1 MRNVAAAVA
10 LRSVIRAGGDA
21 GISLRSTRTSEVS
34 SFVKNCNLAENH
46 VLKKELNIW
55 HKDTRFELRKMNKQ
69 QDDMYRSLLK
79 LSRAKKIIKKTR
91 TDDRRDKEETMK
103 WKKSKRRNER
113 RNVVSVEEFPPSSEN
128 QRNNLNG
135 FYTECIDKLS
145 VQENYQDF
153 NASSRFTRTHV
164 PTVASEWLDQSN
176 QCVPLTVSNLN
187 QFNLERDETEDGETS
202 EVFAKS
208 SKSSSSQKNL
218 QKQILATN
226 SADIDI
232 SFKKSQQLNSTMTSQ
247 SEDDDVISAVALE
260 NEKPTFRRRQTI
272 SGGLVEVVSQP
283 LPGLSLKSIQVLP
296 KDKLARVQTVGKF
309 PMLPRPPHAQRL
321 KMTKFSSMSNV
332 LAFNEDDEQSVASV
346 VKTNLSIPETDD
358 APTINQ
364 LIDLPGNM
372 KVSDPL
378 EIIGGAAND
387 VTKENDVS
395 TDDVKV
401 CQPKRKRRRK
411 RRKLQVARKDPS
423 VELNNRSAIEAL
435 DGKIYDVTVY
445 KKDAEGNLEGDNMC
459 WDTTIDVAKY
469 FNLAKFSE
477 KMKREKL
484 LGDAKDKETQQRR
497 RVSEFLKKLSLQ
509 EEATRQ
515 GNLARNRAAEEARLA
530 LEKRIEALKRGPPR
544 YGTGENKGIPSYVRD
559 YVRPSMNSQR
569 KQRNRKRSSWSIP
582 SLFTL
587 QACSNSKFG
596 NSFNSS
602 NRGCGGSPPGGF
614 PDASSH
620 LVNINVEKYLLEIA
634 NT

>member
-1 MRNVAAAVA
+1 MRNVSAAVA

-113 RNVVSVEEFPPSSEN
+113 RNVVSVEEFPQSLEN
-128 QRNNLNG
+128 ERNNLN
-135 FYTECIDKLS
+135 ECIDKLS

-153 NASSRFTRTHV
+153 DTSSRFTRTHV
-164 PTVASEWLDQSN
+164 PAVTSEWLEEPN

-187 QFNLERDETEDGETS
+187 QFNLERDEIEDGETS

-208 SKSSSSQKNL
+208 NKSGSSQKNL
-218 QKQILATN
+218 QKQIDVTN

-260 NEKPTFRRRQTI
+260 NEKPAIRRRQTI
-272 SGGLVEVVSQP
+272 AGGLVEVVSQP

-296 KDKLARVQTVGKF
+296 KEKLGRVQTVGKF

-346 VKTNLSIPETDD
+346 VKTNLSISETDD
-358 APTINQ
+358 IPTINQ

-378 EIIGGAAND
+378 EIIRMADND
-387 VTKENDVS
+387 VTKQDDVS

-497 RVSEFLKKLSLQ
+497 RVSEFLKKLSIQ

-559 YVRPSMNSQR
+559 YVRPSINSQR

-602 NRGCGGSPPGGF
+602 IRGCGGSPPGGF

-620 LVNINVEKYLLEIA
+620 LVNINVEKYLLEVS